1 MVSQG
6 EGGIRDLLSHLADL
20 RLPLLAG
27 LGFGLYFVFM
37 HNATGNGA
45 ILWPMVASRTAS
57 VLLLLGYMLI
67 TRTSFRIT
75 DMSALPVIALNGI
88 LDLTGN
94 GFFILAAQA
103 GRLDVASVLSSL
115 YPGSTVLLAW
125 FFLRE
130 RLTRS
135 QWVGIACALTAI
147 VLMTI

>member
-1 MVSQG
+1 
-6 EGGIRDLLSHLADL
+6 
-20 RLPLLAG
+20 
-27 LGFGLYFVFM
+27 
-37 HNATGNGA
+37 
-45 ILWPMVASRTAS
+45 
-57 VLLLLGYMLI
+57 
-67 TRTSFRIT
+67 
-75 DMSALPVIALNGI
+75 MSALPVIALNGI